1 MTYIQYPV
9 LTGREVREDGDTM
22 KKARLMIFCGIVC
35 LFTFT
40 AQSFGADAGRIGIID
55 FQRILMESEAGRAVQ
70 ARIQEE
76 GRSME
81 SDLRKMGEEIESMMQ
96 QLQRD
101 SMVMSAERREQQ
113 QQELEMRRYDFQSM
127 QRKYQS
133 EFREM
138 EIRMVEKLQNEVFG
152 IAEAIGKQEGYLLII
167 ERSAAVYYPS
177 TIDVTDRVI
186 QAYNEQFD
194 GSL

>member
-1 MTYIQYPV
+1 
-9 LTGREVREDGDTM
+9 M
-22 KKARLMIFCGIVC
+22 KKALLAVFWGGIC
-35 LFTFT
+35 LF
-40 AQSFGADAGRIGIID
+40 ALAAHSFGADAGRIGIID
-55 FQRILMESEAGRAVQ
+55 FQRVLMESEAGRAVQ
-70 ARIQEE
+70 ARIQEQ

-81 SDLRKMGEEIESMMQ
+81 TDLRKLGEEIESMMQ

-113 QQELEMRRYDFQSM
+113 QRELEMRRYDFQSM

-138 EIRMVEKLQNEVFG
+138 ELRMVEKLQDEVFG

-186 QAYNEQFD
+186 QVYNEQFD

>member
-1 MTYIQYPV
+1 
-9 LTGREVREDGDTM
+9 M
-22 KKARLMIFCGIVC
+22 KKAILAV
-35 LFTFT
+35 
-40 AQSFGADAGRIGIID
+40 FGSIICVFAFAVQAAGSDSGRIGIID

-70 ARIQEE
+70 ARIQEQ

-81 SDLRKMGEEIESMMQ
+81 SDLRKIGEEIESMMQ

-152 IAEAIGKQEGYLLII
+152 IAETIGKQEGYLLII

-186 QAYNEQFD
+186 HAYNEQFD
-194 GSL
+194 GNL

>member
-1 MTYIQYPV
+1 
-9 LTGREVREDGDTM
+9 M
-22 KKARLMIFCGIVC
+22 KKALLTAFWCSIC
-35 LFTFT
+35 LFALA

-55 FQRILMESEAGRAVQ
+55 FQRVLMESEAGRAVQ
-70 ARIQEE
+70 ARIQEQ

-81 SDLRKMGEEIESMMQ
+81 TDLRELGEEIESMMQ

-101 SMVMSAERREQQ
+101 SMVMSTERREQQ
-113 QQELEMRRYDFQSM
+113 QRELEMRRYDFQSM

-194 GSL
+194 GNL

>member
-1 MTYIQYPV
+1 
-9 LTGREVREDGDTM
+9 M
-22 KKARLMIFCGIVC
+22 KKAILTVFGSIIC
-35 LFTFT
+35 LFAF
-40 AQSFGADAGRIGIID
+40 AVQAFGADSGRIGIID

-70 ARIQEE
+70 VRIQEQ

-81 SDLRKMGEEIESMMQ
+81 SDLRKLGEEIESMMQ

-152 IAEAIGKQEGYLLII
+152 IAETIGKQEGYLLII